1 MRITIAVDDD
11 LIKQAEYYTGI
22 NEKDALV
29 REALNRLVRNE
40 AARRLAALGGSDPA
54 AEAAPRRRTEN

>member
-11 LIKQAEYYTGI
+11 LVKQAEYYTGI

-29 REALNRLVRNE
+29 REGTHSSCPEGSGPQA
-40 AARRLAALGGSDPA
+40 GGSRG
-54 AEAAPRRRTEN
+54 E